1 MDGVRTVILVALAGF
16 CAAAAGSGCAR
27 AGAAAGDP
35 RAALV
40 EGWRNFRL
48 AEYDF
53 ALRDFE
59 AALAGAARGS
69 DEYFQALFGL
79 ANVWNLRRPGED
91 VAKARALYRRIIDE
105 APGHDLAA
113 WSELALVRM
122 LHVVPVGQDPDYDKV
137 RAGYR
142 ALIEKYPDHL
152 AAKEATIYLNATLVA
167 TLDPAMTRQAVSN
180 LTAFI
185 ASGTKEFVAPA
196 WSLLAVSYTTLGMQ
210 KERLEAEIKS
220 LENVEVDPANP
231 FNEFAWAYWN
241 IATIAEFEVGDFD
254 MARAYYRRLIEE
266 YPADIRVF
274 PSKQALA
281 RMDAVEAELRASA
294 GRAAQ

>member
-1 MDGVRTVILVALAGF
+1 MDRVRGIILAALVGLSAVALGL
-16 CAAAAGSGCAR
+16 GCSR

-35 RAALV
+35 RAKLA
-40 EGWRNFRL
+40 EGWQNFRL
-48 AEYDF
+48 AEYDL
-53 ALRDFE
+53 AIRDFE
-59 AALAGAARGS
+59 SALAAVAKGS
-69 DEYFQALFGL
+69 EEYYQALFGL
-79 ANVWNLRRPGED
+79 ANVWNLRRPDED
-91 VAKARALYRRIIDE
+91 IEKARAFYRRIIEE

-113 WSELALVRM
+113 WSELALARM
-122 LHVVPVGQDPDYDKV
+122 LHVVPVGQEPDYEKV

-142 ALIEKYPDHL
+142 ALIEKYPNHL

-167 TLDPAMTRQAVSN
+167 TLDPELTRQAVSN
-180 LTAFI
+180 LLAFI

-254 MARAYYRRLIEE
+254 LARKFYRRLIEE
-266 YPADIRVF
+266 YPADFRVF
-274 PSKQALA
+274 PAKQALA
-281 RMDAVEAELRASA
+281 RMDAVESELRA
-294 GRAAQ
+294 GRPAK